1 MVSKNVAINIGI
13 ANLFTD
19 ADVQSDYIISR
30 ESRVL
35 ATAGGAFDVL
45 NIKEASSVAKTPSYV
60 TYLNSDLVVKSN
72 KGSTR
77 TLIPIVTDINKST
90 GVSDPM
96 VTSEMMYQ
104 VSQIISN
111 MDVGAE
117 ASFFGILKN
126 VNFNKV
132 ASKEIVGVSI
142 Y

>member
-45 NIKEASSVAKTPSYV
+45 NIKEASVAKTPSYV

-77 TLIPIVTDINKST
+77 TLIPAIVTDINKNWCFRSY
-90 GVSDPM
+90 GYFGNDVPGFSD
-96 VTSEMMYQ
+96 
-104 VSQIISN
+104 N
-111 MDVGAE
+111 
-117 ASFFGILKN
+117 
-126 VNFNKV
+126 
-132 ASKEIVGVSI
+132 
-142 Y
+142 

>member
-35 ATAGGAFDVL
+35 TAGGAFDVL

-77 TLIPIVTDINKST
+77 TLIPAIVTDINKST

-117 ASFFGILKN
+117 VFWYFEECEL
-126 VNFNKV
+126 
-132 ASKEIVGVSI
+132 
-142 Y
+142 

>member
-1 MVSKNVAINIGI
+1 LLQI
-13 ANLFTD
+13 L
-19 ADVQSDYIISR
+19 
-30 ESRVL
+30 
-35 ATAGGAFDVL
+35 
-45 NIKEASSVAKTPSYV
+45 IKA
-60 TYLNSDLVVKSN
+60 
-72 KGSTR
+72 
-77 TLIPIVTDINKST
+77 

>member
-1 MVSKNVAINIGI
+1 
-13 ANLFTD
+13 
-19 ADVQSDYIISR
+19 
-30 ESRVL
+30 
-35 ATAGGAFDVL
+35 
-45 NIKEASSVAKTPSYV
+45 
-60 TYLNSDLVVKSN
+60 LVVKSN

-117 ASFFGILKN
+117 AFFGILKN

>member
-19 ADVQSDYIISR
+19 ADVQSDYIIP

-72 KGSTR
+72 
-77 TLIPIVTDINKST
+77 
-90 GVSDPM
+90 
-96 VTSEMMYQ
+96 
-104 VSQIISN
+104 IS
-111 MDVGAE
+111 
-117 ASFFGILKN
+117 FHQR
-126 VNFNKV
+126 
-132 ASKEIVGVSI
+132 EIVEKLCQI

>member
-1 MVSKNVAINIGI
+1 
-13 ANLFTD
+13 
-19 ADVQSDYIISR
+19 
-30 ESRVL
+30 
-35 ATAGGAFDVL
+35 
-45 NIKEASSVAKTPSYV
+45 
-60 TYLNSDLVVKSN
+60 LVVKSN

-77 TLIPIVTDINKST
+77 TLIPAIVTDINKST

-96 VTSEMMYQ
+96 VTEMMYQ

-132 ASKEIVGVSI
+132 ASKEIVGVYIEPLLKAFKDTYERWSSN
-142 Y
+142 YD

>member
-1 MVSKNVAINIGI
+1 
-13 ANLFTD
+13 
-19 ADVQSDYIISR
+19 
-30 ESRVL
+30 
-35 ATAGGAFDVL
+35 
-45 NIKEASSVAKTPSYV
+45 
-60 TYLNSDLVVKSN
+60 LVVKSN

-77 TLIPIVTDINKST
+77 TLIPAIVTDIKST

>member
-1 MVSKNVAINIGI
+1 MVSKNVAINI

-45 NIKEASSVAKTPSYV
+45 NIKASSVAKTPSYV

-77 TLIPIVTDINKST
+77 TLIPAIVTDINKST

-117 ASFFGILKN
+117 ASFLVF
-126 VNFNKV
+126 
-132 ASKEIVGVSI
+132 
-142 Y
+142 

>member
-1 MVSKNVAINIGI
+1 
-13 ANLFTD
+13 
-19 ADVQSDYIISR
+19 
-30 ESRVL
+30 
-35 ATAGGAFDVL
+35 
-45 NIKEASSVAKTPSYV
+45 
-60 TYLNSDLVVKSN
+60 LVVKSN

-77 TLIPIVTDINKST
+77 TLIPAIVTDINKST

-104 VSQIISN
+104 VSQIIN

>member
-45 NIKEASSVAKTPSYV
+45 NIKEASSVAKTPYV

-77 TLIPIVTDINKST
+77 TLIPAIVTDINKST
-90 GVSDPM
+90 GVS
-96 VTSEMMYQ
+96 
-104 VSQIISN
+104 
-111 MDVGAE
+111 
-117 ASFFGILKN
+117 
-126 VNFNKV
+126 
-132 ASKEIVGVSI
+132 EICGTQCMI
-142 Y
+142 